1 MAAVQYAKDQPAGFK
16 NRIEKVAIIG
26 ASGYIGKYFTR
37 ELLKTG
43 KHTLTALTRADSKN
57 VIPEGVNKAVV
68 DYDDHSSL
76 VKALTGQDFF
86 IITLSVRAPRD
97 LSGKLFKAA
106 AEAGVKWVMPN
117 AYGPNPY
124 NIKMYDEMG
133 FGPLFRGMVD
143 GMHKLELN
151 PVILSCGFWYEFSL
165 AGGLIRYGFDIA
177 NRKFTIFDKGDG
189 KIFTSTLPQCGR
201 GVAALLSL
209 PVLPEDAA
217 SADST
222 TTLSSFIEPKAAYIK
237 SFHVS
242 QNDMFESLKRVTGTT
257 DADWT
262 IKTESSHDR
271 WANAAKALQSGGG
284 VELDGVTPMNPQ
296 QAFGM
301 TMYSRI
307 FFPGTDGLTDKDMS
321 NNVLGLPEEDLD
333 EWTKEAV
340 RLVETGEINNYGQ

>member
-1 MAAVQYAKDQPAGFK
+1 MAAVEYAKDLPAGFK
-16 NRIEKVAIIG
+16 NRIEKVAIVG

-43 KHTLTALTRADSKN
+43 KHTITALTRADSKN
-57 VIPEGVNKAVV
+57 VIPEGVNKAVI
-68 DYDDHSSL
+68 DYEDPSTI

-97 LSGKLFKAA
+97 LGAKLAAAA

-117 AYGPNPY
+117 AYGPNPR
-124 NIKMYDEMG
+124 NTAMYDEMG
-133 FGPLFRGMVD
+133 FGQAFRAHMA
-143 GMHKLELN
+143 KLHELKLN
-151 PVILSCGFWYEFSL
+151 PVLLTCGFWYEFSL

-177 NRKFTIFDKGDG
+177 NRKFTRFDEGDA
-189 KIFTSTLPQCGR
+189 KIYTSTLPQCGR

-209 PVLPEDAA
+209 PVLPEDA
-217 SADST
+217 SDSS
-222 TTLSSFIEPKAAYIK
+222 TTLSNFVEPNSAYIK

-242 QNDMFESLKRVTGTT
+242 QNDMFASLKRVTGTT

-262 IKTESSHDR
+262 IKTESSQAR
-271 WANAAKALQSGGG
+271 WANATKALQSGGG
-284 VELDGVTPMNPQ
+284 IELDGVTPLGPF

-301 TMYSRI
+301 VMYSRI
-307 FFPGTDGLTDKDMS
+307 FFPGTDGLTEKDIVNDK
-321 NNVLGLPEEDLD
+321 LGLPQEDLD

-340 RLVETGEINNYGQ
+340 RLVESGELATYGQ

>member
-26 ASGYIGKYFTR
+26 AAGYIGKYFTR

-43 KHTLTALTRADSKN
+43 KHTITALTRANSN
-57 VIPEGVNKAVV
+57 SAIPEGVNKVVV

-86 IITLSVRAPRD
+86 IITLSVRAPQD
-97 LSGKLFKAA
+97 LSGKLFAAA

-124 NIKMYDEMG
+124 NIKMHDDMG
-133 FGPLFRGMVD
+133 FGPIFRRGMES
-143 GMHKLELN
+143 MHKLGLN
-151 PVILSCGFWYEFSL
+151 PVLLTCGFWYEFSL

-177 NRKFTIFDKGDG
+177 NRKFTVFDKGDA

-217 SADST
+217 SAATT
-222 TTLSSFIEPKAAYIK
+222 TTLSTFIEPKVAYIK

-242 QNDMFESLKRVTGTT
+242 QNDMFASLKRVTGTT

-262 IKTESSHDR
+262 ITTESSQER
-271 WANAAKALQSGGG
+271 WANASKALQSGGG
-284 VELDGVTPMNPQ
+284 VELDGVTPLNPM

-301 TMYSRI
+301 RMYSRI
-307 FFPGTDGLTDKDMS
+307 FFPGTDGLTDKDMA
-321 NNVLGLPEEDLD
+321 NGVLGLPEEDLD

-340 RLVETGEINNYGQ
+340 RLVESGELSTYGQ

>member
-1 MAAVQYAKDQPAGFK
+1 MTATEYAKDQPAGFK
-16 NRIEKVAIIG
+16 NRIEKVAIVG
-26 ASGYIGKYFTR
+26 AAGYIGKHFTR

-43 KHTLTALTRADSKN
+43 KHTITALTRADSQN
-57 VIPEGVNKAVV
+57 VIPDGVNKAII

-97 LSGKLFKAA
+97 LSGKLFAAA

-117 AYGPNPY
+117 AYGPNPQ
-124 NIKMYDEMG
+124 NSKMYDDMG
-133 FGPLFRGMVD
+133 FGPLYRNNVEAL
-143 GMHKLELN
+143 HKFDIN
-151 PVILSCGFWYEFSL
+151 PVVLSCGFWYEFSL

-177 NRKFTIFDKGDG
+177 NRKFTIFDKGDA
-189 KIFTSTLPQCGR
+189 KIYTSTLPQCGR

-209 PVLPEDAA
+209 PVLPQDAA
-217 SADST
+217 SDSVA
-222 TTLSSFIEPKAAYIK
+222 TLSNFIEPRSAYIK

-242 QNDMFESLKRVTGTT
+242 QQDIFASLKRVTGTT
-257 DADWT
+257 DADWAIT
-262 IKTESSHDR
+262 TEPSYDR
-271 WANAAKALQSGGG
+271 WANASKALKSGGG
-284 VELDGVTPMNPQ
+284 VELDGVTPLGPM

-307 FFPGTDGLTDKDMS
+307 FFPGTDGLTDKDLA
-321 NNVLGLPEEDLD
+321 NDVLGLPEEDLD

-340 RLVETGEINNYGQ
+340 RLVQSGELATYGQ